1 MAWPGGSL
9 STEDEAEDRLVS
21 RQSLETP
28 RKNKWV
34 PVPVLLDGWLVFN
47 WTQAKVAWG
56 LTRVS
61 QACRGECY
69 PQGKAVPGGVRNN
82 TGHSLTA
89 NTGAALL
96 HGLCFAPPLGSHLE
110 FLP

>member
-9 STEDEAEDRLVS
+9 STEDKAEDRLVS
-21 RQSLETP
+21 QQSLETP

-34 PVPVLLDGWLVFN
+34 PVPVLLDGWLAFN

-61 QACRGECY
+61 QARRGECY
-69 PQGKAVPGGVRNN
+69 PQGKVVPGGVRNN
-82 TGHSLTA
+82 TGHSRTA
-89 NTGAALL
+89 NTQQHSPMASAS
-96 HGLCFAPPLGSHLE
+96 APPLGSHLE